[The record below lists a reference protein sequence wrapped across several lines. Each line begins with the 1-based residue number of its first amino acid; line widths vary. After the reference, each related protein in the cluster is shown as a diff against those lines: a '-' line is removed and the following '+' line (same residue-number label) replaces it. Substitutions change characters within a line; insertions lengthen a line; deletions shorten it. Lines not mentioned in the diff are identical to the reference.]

1 MLENIKD
8 IYHDNNGVIGY
19 RSMKVFLE
27 RKGFYYNKATIHK
40 YMNKD
45 LRLHSIVRR
54 KKPGY
59 KKTKAHKIFSN
70 YLKRKFKADAP
81 NKVWCTDFTY
91 MYLANGQKRYNCSI
105 LDLYDRS
112 IVATLNSNEITSQ
125 LAIDTLKIALN
136 KAGKLKNKI
145 ILHSDQGSQY
155 TSKEFVDFC
164 NTNKIKQS
172 MSKAGCPYD
181 NAPMERYFNTFKNEF
196 YNLFSF
202 ETDEILNNAVY
213 DFTYSWYNHVRPH
226 SFNGGLTPFEARYS
240 ARSF

>member
-19 RSMKVFLE
+19 RSMKIFLE
-27 RKGFYYNKATIHK
+27 HKGFYYNKATIHK

-59 KKTKAHKIFSN
+59 
-70 YLKRKFKADAP
+70 
-81 NKVWCTDFTY
+81 
-91 MYLANGQKRYNCSI
+91 
-105 LDLYDRS
+105 
-112 IVATLNSNEITSQ
+112 
-125 LAIDTLKIALN
+125 
-136 KAGKLKNKI
+136 
-145 ILHSDQGSQY
+145 HSDQGSQY

-164 NTNKIKQS
+164 NANKIKQS

-181 NAPMERYFNTFKNEF
+181 NAPTERYFNTFKNEF